1 MLQLFY
7 INEKKNYKNNLWK
20 IDLLDYFKV
29 SLLIF
34 NFAMIYIIYK
44 VLLLLKNHLNY
55 LKDNIFECFFKK
67 YNRLFIIIIIII
79 INIIISNVI
88 TYNDD
93 HEKFENSRSEEE
105 NIIKDLLKIIKDI

>member
-67 YNRLFIIIIIII
+67 YNRL
-79 INIIISNVI
+79 
-88 TYNDD
+88 
-93 HEKFENSRSEEE
+93 
-105 NIIKDLLKIIKDI
+105 LLLLLLLLLLILLFQML